1 MGKKYKFA
9 GIEFEILIPE
19 EFDLKNEG
27 CLRSFRTEYVTAPHQ
42 FYFNVVEEVDAP
54 VGQMVVRSPG
64 NLIYQSEQGFIRYG
78 CVVETGWRKAYY
90 RVESRGRKHFVQ
102 VRRSECGGK
111 IGSKTIL
118 NVLGA
123 ERLLLEKNGI
133 ILHSAFI
140 KYEGKG
146 ILFTAPSGTG
156 KSTQADLWM
165 KLRGTEIVNGDRAA
179 VRLANGQI
187 IAEGIPF
194 AGSSKYCKNRSLPIV
209 AIVYLDQAPKTSIER
224 LRGYRAFAK
233 IWEGVSVNSW
243 DKEDVEKVSAIVQEI
258 ATQVPVYYLS
268 CTPDESAVIALENAL
283 QEMEEVS
290 S

>member
-27 CLRSFRTEYVTAPHQ
+27 CLQSFRTEYVTAPHQ

-165 KLRGTEIVNGDRAA
+165 KLRGAEIINGDRA
-179 VRLANGQI
+179 VMRVMNGQI
-187 IAEGIPF
+187 YACGIPF
-194 AGSSKYCKNRSLPIV
+194 AGSSSYCVNDEVPLET
-209 AIVYLDQAPKTSIER
+209 IVYLGQAPETTLSR
-224 LRGYRAFAK
+224 LRMGEAFRK
-233 IWEGVSVNSW
+233 VWEGCTVSSW
-243 DKEDVEKVSAIVQEI
+243 DPKAVDTAIQIVQEVV
-258 ATQVPVYYLS
+258 TSVPVYHLL
-268 CTPDESAVIALENAL
+268 CTADESAVQVL
-283 QEMEEVS
+283 EEVLRK
-290 S
+290 